1 MIKYFGPAKFRKAH
15 EEQIE
20 VPLGATCVLC
30 LEPILEGDVG
40 TINGAD
46 QVSHYEC
53 MLRAVVG
60 SVGHQM
66 GRCPCYKGTEEDP
79 EGMTHRQAAIAAA
92 RLWDERHSH

>member
-1 MIKYFGPAKFRKAH
+1 MIKYFGPAKFRKDY

-20 VPLGATCVLC
+20 VPLGRTCILC
-30 LEPILEGDVG
+30 REPILEGDIG

-53 MLRAVVG
+53 TMRGVVG

-66 GRCPCYKGTEEDP
+66 GRCKCFNGTEEDP
-79 EGMTHRQAAIAAA
+79 PGMTRREAAIAAC